1 MAFTAKDGSKHTN
14 RDTMRTADFR
24 TAAKTPAP
32 ASPAPT
38 PAEDTGSA
46 PIQSDPEAMQCVQIL
61 QQKGYT
67 AQDVE
72 QAMGGTEEPGVQGE
86 PEGY

>member
-14 RDTMRTADFR
+14 RDTMKTADFR

-32 ASPAPT
+32 VA
-38 PAEDTGSA
+38 PAEDAGPA

>member
-1 MAFTAKDGSKHTN
+1 
-14 RDTMRTADFR
+14 
-24 TAAKTPAP
+24 
-32 ASPAPT
+32 
-38 PAEDTGSA
+38 
-46 PIQSDPEAMQCVQIL
+46 MQCVQIL

>member
-14 RDTMRTADFR
+14 MDTMKRADFR
-24 TAAKTPAP
+24 TASKAPAAPAP
-32 ASPAPT
+32 ADDGSQGGAP
-38 PAEDTGSA
+38 

-72 QAMGGTEEPGVQGE
+72 AAMGGGEQPGTGGE

>member
-1 MAFTAKDGSKHTN
+1 MAYVASDGTKHTN
-14 RDTMRTADFR
+14 RDTMKTANFR
-24 TAAKTPAP
+24 TAAKAP
-32 ASPAPT
+32 AAPPADDGGDQGGAP
-38 PAEDTGSA
+38 

-72 QAMGGTEEPGVQGE
+72 EAMGGTEQPGVQGE